1 MDESTGKDAN
11 STPAD
16 PGAESELPNGDVHKL
31 WLAAVEA
38 AGLDVEDVEV
48 ELVAANPEGEHW
60 GFALAPGDSSAGLG
74 PEHGLTED
82 VLHAIDALD
91 PDKHRVV
98 VFLGSPR
105 LPNYVILALMR
116 HELRHVEQSADND
129 CYRIGMLAVR
139 ALEHELGGTGPGGRS
154 LGRDVPH
161 EQDADSAAVALV
173 GEHSDALDILD
184 GNFRGLLT
192 QPRSLE
198 SIASLRPR
206 VVAFFALYADGFK
219 AAANEMGWTT
229 EWVLNHFSPEAHD
242 IYARV
247 AADEEVNRLRVT
259 VSEAIPT
266 TEMIEAAGTRPADAW
281 AQAHARLVEAQR
293 HAERMVLEA
302 WPA

>member
-1 MDESTGKDAN
+1 MDESTGTDAN
-11 STPAD
+11 ATSAD
-16 PGAESELPNGDVHKL
+16 PGAQSERPNRDVHEL

-48 ELVAANPEGEHW
+48 ELVAANPEGDHW
-60 GFALAPGDSSAGLG
+60 GFTLAPGDSSVGLG

-105 LPNYVILALMR
+105 LPDYVILALMR
-116 HELRHVEQSADND
+116 HELRHVEQSADNE

-139 ALEHELGGTGPGGRS
+139 TLEHALEGAGPGGMS

-173 GEHSDALDILD
+173 GEHSDALDIVH

-192 QPRSLE
+192 QPRPLE

-206 VVAFFALYADGFK
+206 VVAFFALYANGFK
-219 AAANEMGWTT
+219 AAANEMCWTT
-229 EWVLNHFSPEAHD
+229 EWVLNHFGSEAHD
-242 IYARV
+242 IYERI
-247 AADEEVNRLRVT
+247 AADEELNRLRVAI
-259 VSEAIPT
+259 SDAIPT
-266 TEMIEAAGTRPADAW
+266 TEIIEAAGTRPADAW
-281 AQAHARLVEAQR
+281 AQARARLIEAQR

-302 WPA
+302 GPG